1 MNYDL
6 DAIEELPTDILDV
19 VVPSGEINGDETD
32 K

>member
-6 DAIEELPTDILDV
+6 DAIEELPADILDV
-19 VVPSGEINGDETD
+19 ALPSGEINGDETN